1 MKIVTS
7 GVGGG
12 DPDFVGMMVEQP
24 VRLQSVVS
32 CFVISVYIVQILLD
46 NWSFLERR
54 CLRRQSDRRLDINLT
69 KDPLPL

>member
-1 MKIVTS
+1 MKNVTS

-12 DPDFVGMMVEQP
+12 VPGLTRMMVEKP
-24 VRLQSVVS
+24 VRLQNVALW
-32 CFVISVYIVQILLD
+32 FAKSVYIVRILLD
-46 NWSFLERR
+46 KWSFLERR